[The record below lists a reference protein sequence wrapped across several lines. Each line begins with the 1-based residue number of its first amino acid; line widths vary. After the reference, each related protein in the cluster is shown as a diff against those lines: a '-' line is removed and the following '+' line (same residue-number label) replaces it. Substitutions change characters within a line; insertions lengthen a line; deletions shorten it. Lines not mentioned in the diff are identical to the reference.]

1 MSGHNYFVKLLIEGG
16 LLFIFKRKSRG
27 IKLKRIKIIAYI
39 HVCMYVRIRRNV
51 NL

>member
-1 MSGHNYFVKLLIEGG
+1 MSGRNYFGKLLIQG

-39 HVCMYVRIRRNV
+39 HVCMSG
-51 NL
+51 